1 MFHDHSL
8 SEIKIIVEQ
17 TISDFT
23 DLIKLKYATKKSGKS
38 QIFNV
43 MKKEVKRIKWFS
55 LLLLIFLFSNCQH
68 TAKSQ
73 QTDNSPSPSDKK
85 AKKIQIAL
93 LLDTSNSMD
102 GLIDQAK
109 AQLWTIVNELAK
121 AKCDNTNAELQ
132 IALYEYGNNNLPA
145 SEGFIRMVTP
155 LTTDLDQISK
165 DLFSLTT
172 NGGDEFCGNVIQTA
186 LKQLSWSPSSDD
198 LQLIYIAGNEPFT
211 QGSVNYVPVCQNAKE
226 KHVIVNT
233 IFCGN
238 FEEGIS
244 TSWKKG
250 ADITGGNYASIEQ
263 NKKTVYIESPYDDKI
278 TKLNSLLNDTYIP
291 YGKTGYEKKEN
302 QIIQDENAQRYGSV
316 NFAKRAV
323 SKSSGAYKN
332 SSWDLVDASKDKN
345 FSFEE
350 LEAEEL
356 PEEMKEMTTSERKIF
371 IEKKKEERNKINR
384 EIQALSDK
392 RAEYVAQKQ
401 AESGNDNMLDKAI
414 LTSLRKQA
422 KSRNFVID

>member
-1 MFHDHSL
+1 MVNYSGIVIN
-8 SEIKIIVEQ
+8 IK
-17 TISDFT
+17 DM
-23 DLIKLKYATKKSGKS
+23 KNKAKKINWLGL
-38 QIFNV
+38 FV
-43 MKKEVKRIKWFS
+43 
-55 LLLLIFLFSNCQH
+55 LIFMFSNCQD

-73 QTDNSPSPSDKK
+73 SSGISPAPNDKK
-85 AKKIQIAL
+85 TKKIQIAL

-109 AQLWTIVNELAK
+109 SQLWTIVNELAK
-121 AKCDNTNAELQ
+121 AKCDNTDAELQ
-132 IALYEYGNNNLPA
+132 IALYEYGNDNLPS

-198 LQLIYIAGNEPFT
+198 LQLVYIAGNEPFT
-211 QGSVNYVPVCQNAKE
+211 QGAVNYVPVCQNAKE

-238 FEEGIS
+238 FEEGIN

-250 ADITGGNYASIEQ
+250 ADITGGSYASIEQ

-291 YGKTGYEKKEN
+291 YGKTGYAKKEN
-302 QIIQDENAQRYGSV
+302 QIKQDDNAQQYGSV

-345 FSFEE
+345 FSVEE

-356 PEEMKEMTTSERKIF
+356 PEEMKEMSSSERKTF

-384 EIQALSDK
+384 EIQALSEK

-401 AESGNDNMLDKAI
+401 AENGEDNTLDKAI

-422 KSRNFVID
+422 ASRNFAIE